1 MSTCSQTP
9 TDTQSSVIS
18 TQIVSTSVGS
28 VVTSIPT
35 LTSSAV
41 TTVCAQFNSSATGQC
56 LSSTT
61 SVLGETTLYETTTI
75 FTSVAVTSNSAV
87 STVFTTLYG
96 TVCSPLQ
103 DTTTTPTT
111 TTTPPSTSTTTST
124 TPATTST
131 ASTSTST
138 FVTVSTPP
146 PTIITSETSMTLA
159 GGEVTVSVVTRTS
172 TLPVTTV
179 TSAAAVSTS
188 SGAASGGSSSN
199 IGAIV
204 GGVVG
209 GVCGLSLLVLIIWFV
224 LKRRKR
230 WDDIFDDLDDQVAA
244 NTGTGGNDRFSLG
257 RDLDVEPKPY
267 EYGTVGGNTHPS
279 LNGVSPPQ
287 SPPMAGQPMMPVY
300 PDQSNGYDQQRLQ
313 AISPLSMLPMGVAA
327 AGQQQQQQQRM
338 STHSMD
344 PSRPPSVGSNNI
356 AMQVGSSSRPTSS
369 DSGYFNRAQA
379 ERRLHIVNND
389 AAAAGQRASVM
400 SASPAA
406 GIYSSEGVIEEGN
419 ASGSGAGGGGAK
431 GRRRSSAAVPGG
443 KAGLVHLDGA
453 RAQREADVAAHGE
466 GELPPPA
473 YSES

>member
-28 VVTSIPT
+28 VVSSIPT

-41 TTVCAQFNSSATGQC
+41 TTVCAEFNSSASGQC

-103 DTTTTPTT
+103 DTTTPPST
-111 TTTPPSTSTTTST
+111 TTTPPSTTTTTST
-124 TPATTST
+124 TPTTTST
-131 ASTSTST
+131 TSTSTST
-138 FVTVSTPP
+138 FVTVSTPL

-188 SGAASGGSSSN
+188 TGAASGGSSSN

-209 GVCGLSLLVLIIWFV
+209 GVCGLSLLALIIWFV

-244 NTGTGGNDRFSLG
+244 NTGTGATT
-257 RDLDVEPKPY
+257 DVEPKPY

-300 PDQSNGYDQQRLQ
+300 PDQSHGYDQQRLQ

-327 AGQQQQQQQRM
+327 AGKQQQQQQRM

-344 PSRPPSVGSNNI
+344 PSQLPSVGSNNL
-356 AMQVGSSSRPTSS
+356 AMQAGSSSRPTSS

-389 AAAAGQRASVM
+389 AAATGQRASVM

-406 GIYSSEGVIEEGN
+406 DIYSSEGVIEEADAG
-419 ASGSGAGGGGAK
+419 GSGAGGA
-431 GRRRSSAAVPGG
+431 RRRAVPGG

-453 RAQREADVAAHGE
+453 RAQREADAATHGG

>member
-28 VVTSIPT
+28 VVSSIPT

-41 TTVCAQFNSSATGQC
+41 TTICAEFNSSATGQC

-61 SVLGETTLYETTTI
+61 SVLGETTL
-75 FTSVAVTSNSAV
+75 FAVTSNSAV

-96 TVCSPLQ
+96 TVCSPL
-103 DTTTTPTT
+103 DTTTPPGTTTTTPTST
-111 TTTPPSTSTTTST
+111 TTTTST
-124 TPATTST
+124 TPTPTTTST
-131 ASTSTST
+131 TPTSTST

-146 PTIITSETSMTLA
+146 PTVITSETSMTLA
-159 GGEVTVSVVTRTS
+159 GGEVTVSVVTLTS

-188 SGAASGGSSSN
+188 TGAASSGSSSN

-209 GVCGLSLLVLIIWFV
+209 GVCGLALLALIIWFV

-300 PDQSNGYDQQRLQ
+300 PDQAHGYDQQRLQ

-344 PSRPPSVGSNNI
+344 PSRSPSVGSNNI
-356 AMQVGSSSRPTSS
+356 AMQAGSSSRPTSS

-389 AAAAGQRASVM
+389 AVAAGQRASVM
-400 SASPAA
+400 SPAA
-406 GIYSSEGVIEEGN
+406 DIYSSEGVIEEGD
-419 ASGSGAGGGGAK
+419 ASGSGVGRGGAK
-431 GRRRSSAAVPGG
+431 GRRRSSAAAVPGG

-453 RAQREADVAAHGE
+453 RAQREADAAAHGG

>member
-1 MSTCSQTP
+1 MSTCSETP

-18 TQIVSTSVGS
+18 TQVVSTSVGS
-28 VVTSIPT
+28 VVTSVPT

-41 TTVCAQFNSSATGQC
+41 TTICAEFNSSATNQC

-61 SVLGETTLYETTTI
+61 SVVGATTTDETTTI
-75 FTSVAVTSNSAV
+75 FTSVPVTAGSAV
-87 STVFTTLYG
+87 STVYTTLYG
-96 TVCSPLQ
+96 TVCSPL
-103 DTTTTPTT
+103 DTTTTPGTTTTPTT
-111 TTTPPSTSTTTST
+111 TTTTSTPPTTTST
-124 TPATTST
+124 T
-131 ASTSTST
+131 STSTST
-138 FVTVSTPP
+138 YVTVSTPP
-146 PTIITSETSMTLA
+146 PTVITSETSMTLA
-159 GGEVTVSVVTRTS
+159 GGEVTVSVVTLTS
-172 TLPVTTV
+172 TLAATTV
-179 TSAAAVSTS
+179 TSAAAVSS
-188 SGAASGGSSSN
+188 STAAAPSSSTN

-209 GVCGLSLLVLIIWFV
+209 GVCGLALLALIIWFI

-267 EYGTVGGNTHPS
+267 TYGTVGGNTHPS
-279 LNGVSPPQ
+279 LNGVSPPH
-287 SPPMAGQPMMPVY
+287 SPPMTGQPIMPVY
-300 PDQSNGYDQQRLQ
+300 PDPNHGYDQQRLQ

-338 STHSMD
+338 STHSGD
-344 PSRPPSVGSNNI
+344 PSQTSSIGSNNV
-356 AMQVGSSSRPTSS
+356 AMQAGSSSRPTSS

-389 AAAAGQRASVM
+389 AAVAGQRASVM
-400 SASPAA
+400 SPMAD
-406 GIYSSEGVIEEGN
+406 IYSSEGVIEEGD
-419 ASGSGAGGGGAK
+419 ATGSGAGGGK
-431 GRRRSSAAVPGG
+431 GRRRSSAAVVPGG
-443 KAGLVHLDGA
+443 KPGLVHLDGA
-453 RAQREADVAAHGE
+453 RAQQEADAAAASHHGG

>member
-28 VVTSIPT
+28 VVSSIPT

-41 TTVCAQFNSSATGQC
+41 TTICAEFNSSATGQC

-96 TVCSPLQ
+96 TVCSPL
-103 DTTTTPTT
+103 DTTTPPGTTTTPTST
-111 TTTPPSTSTTTST
+111 TTTTST
-124 TPATTST
+124 TPITTST
-131 ASTSTST
+131 TSTSTST

-146 PTIITSETSMTLA
+146 PTVITSETSMTLA
-159 GGEVTVSVVTRTS
+159 GGEVTVSVVTLTS

-188 SGAASGGSSSN
+188 TGAASSGSSSN

-209 GVCGLSLLVLIIWFV
+209 GVCGLALLALIIWFV

-300 PDQSNGYDQQRLQ
+300 PDQTHGYDQQRLQ

-327 AGQQQQQQQRM
+327 AGQQQQQQQQRM
-338 STHSMD
+338 STHSID
-344 PSRPPSVGSNNI
+344 PSRSPSVGSNNI
-356 AMQVGSSSRPTSS
+356 AMQAGSSSRPTSS

-400 SASPAA
+400 SPAA
-406 GIYSSEGVIEEGN
+406 DIYSSEGVIEEGD

-431 GRRRSSAAVPGG
+431 GRRRSSAAAVPGG

-453 RAQREADVAAHGE
+453 RAQREADVAAHG

-473 YSES
+473 YTES